1 MELSYSVTRP
11 GPVAERSAVLIQSM
25 LKDVGIRVALKNIAS
40 TTDFSTAVIDGRYQA
55 ILYSEPIVINDP
67 AFYSYAFYAGGAPSN
82 STGWADPRFDEARLK
97 MADVKT
103 SEADRKTL
111 LQDAA
116 DYIDEG
122 SPILALVQTKN
133 MLARQKGLTGANPLT
148 NNQIYFAALGG

>member
-1 MELSYSVTRP
+1 
-11 GPVAERSAVLIQSM
+11 
-25 LKDVGIRVALKNIAS
+25 
-40 TTDFSTAVIDGRYQA
+40 
-55 ILYSEPIVINDP
+55 
-67 AFYSYAFYAGGAPSN
+67 
-82 STGWADPRFDEARLK
+82 